1 MGLFERLFKT
11 DKNENEKK
19 DLSYI
24 YKITELITNNNS
36 GIINALKENIMKSD
50 SDDLREMATL
60 NESRFNILGGYAFG
74 IDYKCELEDFLWA
87 LKQLKTYSLIDINLS
102 SLNLNE
108 NEDVESWGEEINTAL
123 GGRAYIC
130 MIDIDSDSYELI
142 IVNADVY
149 EKISHI
155 AESNGHTI
163 DDL

>member
-11 DKNENEKK
+11 DKNEKK

-50 SDDLREMATL
+50 SDDDCWLSMVDLLDE
-60 NESRFNILGGYAFG
+60 EGYAFG

-155 AESNGHTI
+155 AESNGHII

>member
-1 MGLFERLFKT
+1 MG
-11 DKNENEKK
+11 
-19 DLSYI
+19 S
-24 YKITELITNNNS
+24 
-36 GIINALKENIMKSD
+36 
-50 SDDLREMATL
+50 EMCI
-60 NESRFNILGGYAFG
+60 R
-74 IDYKCELEDFLWA
+74 DR
-87 LKQLKTYSLIDINLS
+87 
-102 SLNLNE
+102 
-108 NEDVESWGEEINTAL
+108 INTAL

>member
-11 DKNENEKK
+11 DKNEKK

-50 SDDLREMATL
+50 SDDDCWLSMVDLLDE
-60 NESRFNILGGYAFG
+60 EGYAFG
-74 IDYKCELEDFLWA
+74 IDYKCELEYFLWA

>member
-50 SDDLREMATL
+50 SDDDCW
-60 NESRFNILGGYAFG
+60 LGMVDLLDEEGYAFG

-102 SLNLNE
+102 SLNLIENE
-108 NEDVESWGEEINTAL
+108 NVESWGEEINTAL

>member
-11 DKNENEKK
+11 DKNEKK

-50 SDDLREMATL
+50 SDDDCWLSMVDLLDE
-60 NESRFNILGGYAFG
+60 EGYAFG

-108 NEDVESWGEEINTAL
+108 NENVESWGEEINTAL